1 MALWNMSTSSFMCS
15 VLEIYILP
23 AWWLHCLTHV
33 IPLYTYLASL
43 YDDGESANSSPS
55 KDGPEAEAG
64 PILWRGRGRMYVC
77 IISERARSSGR
88 CRDCPHWL
96 RSPSSG
102 AAMQCQRTLTAA
114 TSPFSHSPVLSLE
127 LLPPAGRLS
136 LFSTSSSC
144 SGTTPS
150 PMGGGVDRKCQ
161 FYCSAKIIKKLLG
174 SLTAWQKLSLNV
186 WQLVLQ
192 QQLCVHAL
200 FHLPL
205 GVYLFF
211 PDSTASTVFT
221 SLRLMIKLLLKTVYT
236 SSSSRGPLSVDTCA
250 RREGEEGGGS
260 LLSRRAGWVYFWGVS
275 FRGDRAVTWS
285 GS

>member
-1 MALWNMSTSSFMCS
+1 MFDSANQSLSLLLSRHTTWNVYNSLTKYDFQNVNQYSVNQPKHHISILILFLFFFFGIRQGNFLTNGALKNMSTSSFMCS

-43 YDDGESANSSPS
+43 YDDGESANISPS
-55 KDGPEAEAG
+55 KDVS
-64 PILWRGRGRMYVC
+64 WGRGRAYTLKGAGMDVCVC

-102 AAMQCQRTLTAA
+102 AAMRCQRTLTAA

-150 PMGGGVDRKCQ
+150 PMGGR
-161 FYCSAKIIKKLLG
+161 
-174 SLTAWQKLSLNV
+174 
-186 WQLVLQ
+186 
-192 QQLCVHAL
+192 
-200 FHLPL
+200 
-205 GVYLFF
+205 
-211 PDSTASTVFT
+211 
-221 SLRLMIKLLLKTVYT
+221 
-236 SSSSRGPLSVDTCA
+236 RG
-250 RREGEEGGGS
+250 E
-260 LLSRRAGWVYFWGVS
+260 
-275 FRGDRAVTWS
+275 
-285 GS
+285 

>member
-1 MALWNMSTSSFMCS
+1 MSTSSFMCS

-33 IPLYTYLASL
+33 ISLYTYLASL

-55 KDGPEAEAG
+55 KDGPEAGAG
-64 PILWRGRGRMYVC
+64 PILWRGRGRMCVC

-102 AAMQCQRTLTAA
+102 AAMRCQRTLMAA

-150 PMGGGVDRKCQ
+150 PSGGSR
-161 FYCSAKIIKKLLG
+161 
-174 SLTAWQKLSLNV
+174 QKMS
-186 WQLVLQ
+186 
-192 QQLCVHAL
+192 
-200 FHLPL
+200 
-205 GVYLFF
+205 
-211 PDSTASTVFT
+211 
-221 SLRLMIKLLLKTVYT
+221 ILLLSKQ
-236 SSSSRGPLSVDTCA
+236 SQK
-250 RREGEEGGGS
+250 
-260 LLSRRAGWVYFWGVS
+260 
-275 FRGDRAVTWS
+275 
-285 GS
+285 